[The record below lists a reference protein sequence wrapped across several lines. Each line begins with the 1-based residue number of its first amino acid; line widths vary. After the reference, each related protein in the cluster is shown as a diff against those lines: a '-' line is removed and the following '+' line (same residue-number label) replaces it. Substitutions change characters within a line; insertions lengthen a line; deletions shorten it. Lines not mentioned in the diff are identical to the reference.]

1 MHTHNYTFCHSHTQY
16 THDTHTSTPTY
27 LHTPSHTPIPS
38 HSCTY
43 PHQCTHPHTHKYPHL
58 LPRNRTRILARAVLS
73 KVYQGH
79 FNKFWLCQRNA
90 SSETQKENIGKKFR
104 QKKRNVRRKT
114 DANKILSIFQI
125 KFFSHFFGLA
135 EDLCLTF
142 WAEKNNVCFPV
153 EAFLLVS
160 TLFVFLAFEMVLK
173 GILNW

>member
-16 THDTHTSTPTY
+16 THDSHTSTPTY

-38 HSCTY
+38 HSRTY
-43 PHQCTHPHTHKYPHL
+43 PHQCTHPHTLTHVLTHAYSHVQFCQKCTKATSTSFGFAKE
-58 LPRNRTRILARAVLS
+58 TRLQRHRKKISEKNFVKRKEMSGGKLTLI
-73 KVYQGH
+73 
-79 FNKFWLCQRNA
+79 KFWA
-90 SSETQKENIGKKFR
+90 FFK
-104 QKKRNVRRKT
+104 
-114 DANKILSIFQI
+114 LS
-125 KFFSHFFGLA
+125 FFSHFFGLA

>member
-16 THDTHTSTPTY
+16 THDSHTSTPTY

-38 HSCTY
+38 HSRTY
-43 PHQCTHPHTHKYPHL
+43 PHQCTHPHTLTHVLTHAYSHVQFCQKCTKATSTSFGFAKETRL
-58 LPRNRTRILARAVLS
+58 QRPRKKI
-73 KVYQGH
+73 
-79 FNKFWLCQRNA
+79 
-90 SSETQKENIGKKFR
+90 SEKNFVKRKK
-104 QKKRNVRRKT
+104 NVRRKT

-125 KFFSHFFGLA
+125 KFFSHFWVWPRIYVWLP
-135 EDLCLTF
+135 EQK
-142 WAEKNNVCFPV
+142 KNNICFPV